1 LIILGFHK
9 TNGIPVQPEK
19 HYMAGIYL
27 HIPFCRKAC
36 TYCNFH
42 FSTSLKTKNEFIDA
56 LLKETRIRKE
66 YLASQEIET
75 IYFGGGTPSILVSEE
90 LEIILREV
98 KSTFNVSPEAEIT
111 LEANPD
117 DITAAKIAEWKIAGI
132 NRLSIGIQSF
142 YEADLQWM
150 NRAHSAQQAVD
161 SIQLARAGGIENL
174 TIDLIYG
181 TPGLSDEHWI
191 HNMEMAVSAGV
202 QHLSCYA
209 LTVEP
214 NTLLDHQIRQHAIP
228 EIDSEQQARQFYLMV
243 DYLAARGFEQ
253 YEISNFAMPGF
264 RSKHNS
270 SYWKGTH
277 YLGLGPSAHSFNGA
291 QRSWNIANNA
301 LYIQA
306 LRQGIL
312 NCETE
317 ELSENMILNEYV
329 MTASRT
335 IEGISLADIESRFGL
350 NRRQELESKASKF
363 LSEGRMI
370 QSDERLILTKAGRL
384 FADGIASALFTD

>member
-1 LIILGFHK
+1 LGFHK
-9 TNGIPVQPEK
+9 RNGILGQPEK

-75 IYFGGGTPSILVSEE
+75 IYFGGGTPSILLSEE
-90 LEIILREV
+90 LEIILQEV
-98 KSTFNVSPEAEIT
+98 KSTFNVSPLAEIT

-117 DITAAKIAEWKIAGI
+117 DITAGKIAEWKTAGI

-181 TPGLSDEHWI
+181 TPGLSDHHWI
-191 HNMEMAVSAGV
+191 DNMEMAVSAGV

-214 NTLLDHQIRQHAIP
+214 NTLLDQQIRKRAIR
-228 EIDSEQQARQFYLMV
+228 EIDSEQQARQFNLMV
-243 DYLAARGFEQ
+243 DYLSAKGFEQ

-264 RSKHNS
+264 RSRHNS

-306 LRQGIL
+306 LKQGIL
-312 NCETE
+312 NSETE
-317 ELSENMILNEYV
+317 DLSESMILNEYV

-335 IEGISLADIESRFGL
+335 IEGISLVDIESRFGL
-350 NRRQELESKASKF
+350 NRRHELESKASKF

-370 QSDERLILTKAGRL
+370 QSNERLILTKEGRL
-384 FADGIASALFTD
+384 FADGIASELFTD